1 MVPLL
6 SSDARSG
13 NTVQRILLMM
23 PHDLAH
29 KMAERLVDDHDALI
43 GS

>member
-13 NTVQRILLMM
+13 NTVQGILLMM

-29 KMAERLVDDHDALI
+29 KMAERHLWFGLTIVMH
-43 GS
+43 